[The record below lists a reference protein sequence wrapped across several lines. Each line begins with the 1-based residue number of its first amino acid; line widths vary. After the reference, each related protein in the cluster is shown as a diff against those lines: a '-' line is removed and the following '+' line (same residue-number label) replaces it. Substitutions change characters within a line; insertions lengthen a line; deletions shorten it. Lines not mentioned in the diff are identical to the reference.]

1 MVARNRDH
9 VVFVARLG
17 LPYETGLTCFPTPW
31 QRISSQAIRAKLA
44 NLTRSS
50 RPASMSSSEPNAFM

>member
-17 LPYETGLTCFPTPW
+17 LPYEIGLTCFPTQW
-31 QRISSQAIRAKLA
+31 QPSQAIRAKLA